1 MFCYSPPSVRPPP
14 PDSDDLLISPPP
26 PLLHSTLFRSYL
38 VDALLVP
45 PQRQYT
51 RTVRNCGMRSFGRD
65 VCPTSRSARGDLR
78 AGEHARESAS
88 AAVSVDRGRRRSAS
102 LSFPFTS
109 ARLLPRF
116 PIRLPVNKHLGNC
129 PIQQSAEGRGRGA
142 GKVGRAMQKLFFPSS
157 SSVLGVRDV
166 LLSALSP
173 SFTHER
179 AWLHRT
185 LLEGYLIS
193 LDISQVPTD
202 RAAG

>member
-1 MFCYSPPSVRPPP
+1 MLPHCFVILLLQSVLLLRAS
-14 PDSDDLLISPPP
+14 DSDDLLISPPP
-26 PLLHSTLFRSYL
+26 PLPHSTLFRSYL
-38 VDALLVP
+38 VHALLVP

-51 RTVRNCGMRSFGRD
+51 LSTVRNCGMRSFGRD
-65 VCPTSRSARGDLR
+65 VCPTSRSARGKL

-88 AAVSVDRGRRRSAS
+88 AVSVDRGRRRSAS

-109 ARLLPRF
+109 ARLLPRS

-166 LLSALSP
+166 LPALLLS
-173 SFTHER
+173 
-179 AWLHRT
+179 
-185 LLEGYLIS
+185 LIHS
-193 LDISQVPTD
+193 
-202 RAAG
+202 